1 MFTSPLNN
9 NELLQINA
17 YKNGICVTH
26 LLITPHNSFNL
37 ACLCGRRQ
45 REESKTA
52 AKLRKEETKLKLL
65 ANEVVLCR
73 NTAKDASEN

>member
-17 YKNGICVTH
+17 YKSGTCVTH

-45 REESKTA
+45 GEESKT

-65 ANEVVLCR
+65 ANDVVLCR